1 MTKQT
6 VKAPEVKSS
15 VFNSE
20 IDRQL
25 VTHAANVAK
34 ADINRTEALVFY
46 SRELGTNP
54 TLDIWAAG
62 QARFQAG
69 WLTVQPAIS
78 GDSLTKVTGAF
89 FNELVNGYGV
99 TKPGRS
105 GQPAAVKKAA
115 QREKKTIE
123 LLGKYEGKTE
133 AQLNE
138 AIKADHVALGSDPSN
153 KELTKALQEKQKVL
167 NIITKDRKEAEADKI
182 KAAKQT
188 ISKLMKDASLIRL
201 DAAIKALKGS
211 AK

>member
-6 VKAPEVKSS
+6 VKAPEVKASP
-15 VFNSE
+15 FNSE
-20 IDRQL
+20 VDKQL
-25 VTHAANVAK
+25 VFHAAKVAE
-34 ADINRTEALVFY
+34 ADINRANALVFY

-69 WLTVQPAIS
+69 WLSVQPAIS
-78 GDSLTKVTGAF
+78 GDALSKATGSF
-89 FNELVNGYGV
+89 FSDMVKFYGV
-99 TKPGRS
+99 ERPKSTN
-105 GQPAAVKKAA
+105 PAALKKSA
-115 QREKKTIE
+115 QREKKTVE

-167 NIITKDRKEAEADKI
+167 NILTKDRKEAEADKI
-182 KAAKQT
+182 KVAKES
-188 ISKLMKDASLIRL
+188 IRDLMKNASLIRL
-201 DAAIKALKGS
+201 EAAIKALKGS

>member
-6 VKAPEVKSS
+6 VKAPEVKASP
-15 VFNSE
+15 FNSE
-20 IDRQL
+20 VDKQL
-25 VTHAANVAK
+25 VSHAAKVAE
-34 ADINRTEALVFY
+34 AEINRANALVFY

-69 WLTVQPAIS
+69 YLTVQPAIS
-78 GDSLTKVTGAF
+78 GEALSKVTGSF
-89 FNELVNGYGV
+89 FSDMIKDYGV
-99 TKPGRS
+99 ERPKSTN
-105 GQPAAVKKAA
+105 PAALKKSA
-115 QREKKTIE
+115 QREKKTLD
-123 LLGKYEGKTE
+123 LLNKYDGKTE

-167 NIITKDRKEAEADKI
+167 NILTKDRKEAEADKI
-182 KAAKQT
+182 KVAKET
-188 ISKLMKDASLIRL
+188 IRDLVKNASLVRL
-201 DAAIKALKGS
+201 EAAIKALKGS

>member
-6 VKAPEVKSS
+6 VKAPEVKASP
-15 VFNSE
+15 FNAE

-25 VTHAANVAK
+25 VTHAAKVAE
-34 ADINRTEALVFY
+34 ADINRANALVFY

-69 WLTVQPAIS
+69 WLSVQPAIS
-78 GDSLTKVTGAF
+78 GDALSKATGSF
-89 FNELVNGYGV
+89 FSDMVKFYGV
-99 TKPGRS
+99 ERPKSTN
-105 GQPAAVKKAA
+105 PAALKKSA
-115 QREKKTIE
+115 QREKKTVE

-167 NIITKDRKEAEADKI
+167 NILTKDRKEAEADKI
-182 KAAKQT
+182 KVAKES
-188 ISKLMKDASLIRL
+188 IRDLMKNASLIRL
-201 DAAIKALKGS
+201 EAAIKALKGS